1 MQFRATMFLVI
12 GLGLAGCST
21 VASSPGHPKAA
32 IQRSMEP
39 LSPQG
44 EQQLRRI
51 IQAGT
56 LSDLRLQNF
65 SKRRAS
71 VQEFYEETGY
81 KLAWSENSKPT
92 TQAREL
98 IQVLDEA
105 EQKGLDSKDYDGGR
119 WAERVK
125 ALEGGSGAPESERVK
140 FDVALT
146 VSGTRYISDLHL
158 GKVNPKSLHKDFDPE
173 RKHHDA
179 GEFLREQVVGAP
191 NVKEALAQVE
201 CPYPG
206 YQLTLAALQKYMQM
220 AKDEARDPLP
230 PVQKPIEPG
239 QTYAGMDKLV
249 RRLKFLGD
257 LPQSA
262 SVPAEANIYSGEVVE
277 GVKRFQ
283 VRHGIEADGK
293 IGTQTI
299 VELNQPMSY
308 RVEQLRLSLER
319 WRWLPHEFPAP
330 PIIVNIPEF
339 KLRAIDAPGK
349 PALAMS
355 VVVGKA
361 MRTET
366 PVLEEDMEYIVFW
379 PYWNVPPSILRGEMI
394 PKIAKDPGY
403 LSRNG
408 YEVATLSGNVVTDG
422 AVSDGVLSQLQAGKL
437 MVRQKP
443 GPKNALGLIKFI
455 FPNDNNVYLHSTPAQ
470 ALFGKARRDFSH
482 GCIRVEDP
490 KSLAAWVLKNNTDWT
505 KDRIENAFAAGK
517 EEQVKLT
524 KTIPVLVL
532 YDTAIAE
539 EDGQVFFFKDIYGH
553 DKDLLK
559 LAAR

>member
-1 MQFRATMFLVI
+1 
-12 GLGLAGCST
+12 
-21 VASSPGHPKAA
+21 
-32 IQRSMEP
+32 MEP

-56 LSDLRLQNF
+56 LRDLRSPNF
-65 SKRRAS
+65 SRQRSS
-71 VQEFYEETGY
+71 VKEFYEETGY
-81 KLAWSENSKPT
+81 KLVWSENGKPT
-92 TQAREL
+92 EQAREL
-98 IQVLDEA
+98 IRVFDDA
-105 EQKGLDSKDYDGGR
+105 EQKGLDSKDYDAGR
-119 WAERVK
+119 WAERAK
-125 ALEGGSGAPESERVK
+125 ALEGGSGAQEAERVK

-158 GKVNPKSLHKDFDPE
+158 GKVNPKALHKDFDPE

-179 GEFLREQVVGAP
+179 GAFLREQVAGASS
-191 NVKEALAQVE
+191 VKETLSRVE

-220 AKDEARDPLP
+220 AKEETRDPLP
-230 PVQKPIEPG
+230 AVPKAIEPG
-239 QTYAGMDKLV
+239 QTYAAMDKLV

-262 SVPAEANIYSGEVVE
+262 SAPAEANIYSDDVVE
-277 GVKRFQ
+277 AVKRFQ
-283 VRHGIEADGK
+283 VRHGIAADGK
-293 IGTQTI
+293 VGTQTI
-299 VELNQPMSY
+299 VELNQPMSH

-319 WRWLPHEFPAP
+319 WRWLPHELPAP

-361 MRTET
+361 MHTET

-379 PYWNVPPSILRGEMI
+379 PYWNVPPSILREEMV
-394 PKIAKDPGY
+394 PKIAKDPSY

-408 YEVATLSGNVVTDG
+408 YVVATLSGNMVTDG
-422 AVSDGVLSQLQAGKL
+422 AVSDGVLSQLRSGKL

-505 KDRIENAFAAGK
+505 RDRIENAFAAGK

-539 EDGQVFFFKDIYGH
+539 EDGRVFFFKDIYGH
-553 DKDLLK
+553 DKALLK

>member
-1 MQFRATMFLVI
+1 M
-12 GLGLAGCST
+12 
-21 VASSPGHPKAA
+21 
-32 IQRSMEP
+32 
-39 LSPQG
+39 
-44 EQQLRRI
+44 
-51 IQAGT
+51 
-56 LSDLRLQNF
+56 SDLRSPNF
-65 SKRRAS
+65 SRHKAS
-71 VQEFYEETGY
+71 IKEFFEETGY
-81 KLAWSENSKPT
+81 KLAWSQNGKLT
-92 TQAREL
+92 TQAQEL
-98 IQVLDEA
+98 IQILDEA

-119 WAERVK
+119 WPERVK
-125 ALEGGSGAPESERVK
+125 ALESGSGGAEAERVK

-146 VSGTRYISDLHL
+146 VSATRYISDLYF
-158 GKVNPKSLHKDFDPE
+158 GKVIPKALHKDFDPE
-173 RKHHDA
+173 RKHGDP
-179 GEFLREQVVGAP
+179 GTFLSKQVAGAP
-191 NVKEALAQVE
+191 SVKEALAQVE

-206 YQLTLAALQKYMQM
+206 YQRTLAALQKYLRM
-220 AKDEARDPLP
+220 AKEETRDPLP
-230 PVQKPIEPG
+230 RVQKTIEPG
-239 QTYAGMDKLV
+239 QTYAGQDKLV

-262 SVPAEANIYSGEVVE
+262 TVPSDYSSEVVE
-277 GVKRFQ
+277 AVKRFQ

-293 IGTQTI
+293 LGAQTI
-299 VELNQPMSY
+299 VELNQPMSH
-308 RVEQLRLSLER
+308 RVQQLRLSLER
-319 WRWLPHEFPAP
+319 WRWLPYELPVP

-349 PALAMS
+349 PPLAMS

-361 MRTET
+361 MKTET

-379 PYWNVPPSILRGEMI
+379 PYWNVPPSILRGEMM
-394 PKIAKDPGY
+394 PKIAGDRSY
-403 LSRNG
+403 LGRNG
-408 YEVATLSGNVVTDG
+408 YEVATLSGTAVTDG
-422 AVSDGVLSQLQAGKL
+422 AVSNGVLSQLRAGKL

-490 KSLAAWVLKNNTDWT
+490 KALAAWVLKNNPGWT
-505 KDRIENAFAAGK
+505 KERIENAFAAGK

-532 YDTAIAE
+532 YATALAE
-539 EDGQVFFFKDIYGH
+539 EDGRVFFLKDIYGH
-553 DKDLLK
+553 DKALQK